1 MYLSKYLWNTS
12 THFISLE
19 VATLIKFDSVYSWLL
34 MCAFFLRSNLSS
46 LLLSFPHFSSPLLSF
61 FLLFSS
67 LHFSSSSLPRR
78 NLPGDRQKAL
88 DIMLPL
94 VESEEQ
100 VASDIYCMVGR
111 IYKDMFLDS
120 HFTDSESRDRGTQW
134 WGAGTLFSLW
144 RLHFFLSSYHL

>member
-1 MYLSKYLWNTS
+1 MIIDLYL
-12 THFISLE
+12 
-19 VATLIKFDSVYSWLL
+19 
-34 MCAFFLRSNLSS
+34 FFLLSD
-46 LLLSFPHFSSPLLSF
+46 LSSPLLSC
-61 FLLFSS
+61 FLLFISSPPLFSS
-67 LHFSSSSLPRR
+67 LLFTSPPFPRR

-134 WGAGTLFSLW
+134 
-144 RLHFFLSSYHL
+144 